1 MRLRYR
7 KKLLKQKSMSEELS
21 ISEILTNY
29 EKSIGSIEPIPPE
42 KLVLAF
48 SGGMDST
55 VLLHIAAAGG
65 VKEIHT
71 VSFDYGQRHGR
82 ELLCMDIQLRTIREK
97 YPNILVTNKTL
108 DVTYLKDISPT
119 SSLTNDEIDNPDIN
133 KIAGDAQPVSYVPF
147 RNQMFITICCAY
159 AESLKADEVWYGA
172 AQVDSLAG
180 YWDGSQEFVD
190 SVNSL
195 VSLNRQHR
203 IRVGAPLLS
212 LSKADIIR
220 QGVELGVNFGDTW
233 TCYSNREDGLADA
246 TTPSS
251 SLRIQGFISAGYK
264 DPIKY
269 LQQEK
274 LDGIYEAKG
283 CYIP

>member
-1 MRLRYR
+1 MR
-7 KKLLKQKSMSEELS
+7 KQ
-21 ISEILTNY
+21 
-29 EKSIGSIEPIPPE
+29 

-48 SGGMDST
+48 SGGADST
-55 VLLHIAAAGG
+55 LLLYMAAQQGYE
-65 VKEIHT
+65 EIHT
-71 VSFDYGQRHGR
+71 VSFDYGQRHHR
-82 ELLCMDIQLRTIREK
+82 ELKCVNKQLLNINKK
-97 YPNILVTNKTL
+97 YPDITVTNKVL
-108 DVTYLKDISPT
+108 DVRYLKDISPT
-119 SSLTNDEIDNPDIN
+119 SSLTNDDIDNPDIS

-159 AESLKADEVWYGA
+159 AESLKADTVWYGA

-180 YWDGSQEFVD
+180 YWDGSYEFVD

-203 IRVGAPLLS
+203 ITVGAPLLS
-212 LSKADIIR
+212 MSKADIVR

-251 SLRIQGFISAGYK
+251 SLRLQGFIDAGYK

-274 LDGIYEAKG
+274 LDGIYEVKN
-283 CYIP
+283 CKEL

>member
-1 MRLRYR
+1 M
-7 KKLLKQKSMSEELS
+7 K
-21 ISEILTNY
+21 N
-29 EKSIGSIEPIPPE
+29 

-48 SGGMDST
+48 SGGMDSS
-55 VLLHIAAAGG
+55 VLLFMAAERGYE
-65 VKEIHT
+65 EIHT
-71 VSFDYGQRHGR
+71 VTFDYGQRHRR
-82 ELLCMDIQLRTIREK
+82 EMQCVPLQKWDLEEK
-97 YPNILVTNKTL
+97 YPNVKFTNKVL
-108 DVTYLKDISPT
+108 DVSYLKDISPT
-119 SSLTNDEIDNPDIN
+119 SSLTNLDIDNPDIS

-159 AESLKADEVWYGA
+159 AESLGAETVWYGA

-190 SVNSL
+190 SINQL
-195 VSLNRQHR
+195 TALNRQHR
-203 IRVGAPLLS
+203 ILIEAPLLS

-220 QGVELGVNFGDTW
+220 EGVRLGVQFENTW

-251 SLRIQGFISAGYK
+251 SLRVQGFISAGYK

-269 LQQEK
+269 LQQDK
-274 LDGIYEAKG
+274 LDGIYEENN
-283 CYIP
+283 CIEL